1 MIKVDFNASDFGEFS
16 KDSIKASLTGR
27 LATCEKCCSERV
39 IITRSSDPQGTVWS
53 VSCGAPGCTH
63 NIAGTNLA
71 EVVNKWNKE
80 LVGEGLGEEDFATEV
95 VVYFI

>member
-1 MIKVDFNASDFGEFS
+1 MVKMDFNASDFGVFS
-16 KDSIKASLTGR
+16 KGSIKASLTGR
-27 LATCEKCCSERV
+27 LATCGACCSERV
-39 IITRSSDPQGTVWS
+39 IITRSGDPQGTVWS

-63 NIAGTNLA
+63 NIAGLDLA

-80 LVGEGLGEEDFATEV
+80 LIDEGDEEDFATEV